1 MHSGQGSE
9 PVPGRLPRV
18 QLADVGGLSPV
29 AEALAEH
36 DLLKAARDDL
46 AAKTEAAKSSGA
58 ALQAAMV
65 AKESEILK
73 SLTDDH
79 QALQQIVTRPENL

>member
-1 MHSGQGSE
+1 MVKETQVS
-9 PVPGRLPRV
+9 
-18 QLADVGGLSPV
+18 LALSATA
-29 AEALAEH
+29 AEDRAKEQAARQAQTELE
-36 DLLKAARDDL
+36 LKAAHDDL
-46 AAKTEAAKSSGA
+46 AAKTEAAKQSGA